1 MGWSVR
7 ERTHSNCQSTQW
19 MFCLNKEAVLKAEEV
34 ERGNGPLK
42 CSQVCVGK
50 FQHQSTESTGFCVAQ
65 PSYLTTSLSFQ
76 LNKHLS
82 SKDER
87 EQRQKE
93 KARQKSCKLH
103 GGSELTM
110 AAFPQVCGS
119 IHLIYHLTL
128 ASCSS
133 FQQHQDKRKEEKMRS
148 LILTWWPVAH
158 LRSWELSRSR
168 CIQLTRIC
176 LVYLF
181 LIIGFY
187 IHDVYQPE

>member
-1 MGWSVR
+1 MDVLSQQGSSPQSGRSW
-7 ERTHSNCQSTQW
+7 ERQWSTQ
-19 MFCLNKEAVLKAEEV
+19 MFPGMCWKIPTSVYRVYRILCSPAFLLNNFLVLSE
-34 ERGNGPLK
+34 
-42 CSQVCVGK
+42 
-50 FQHQSTESTGFCVAQ
+50 
-65 PSYLTTSLSFQ
+65 

-103 GGSELTM
+103 GGSELAM

-181 LIIGFY
+181 FSLGFY